1 MSAARLLAGALFAG
15 LLAMAGCATAPDG
28 GASPETR
35 PLSAENPRARVHTE
49 LGAGYYARGQYAVA
63 LQSLHT
69 ALEADPRYA
78 PAYNIL
84 GLVHGELREDRQA
97 ESSFRRA
104 LELSPQYSE
113 AHNNFGLFLCQRGR
127 IDEAMKRFEAA
138 LANPLYAT
146 PERAL
151 ANAGACALEKG
162 DLAGA
167 ERHFTGAL
175 RRAPNLAL
183 ALQGMAEVNFR
194 QQRLMATRAQLRQLS
209 ALGELNAQALWLG
222 IRVERELGNPG
233 EQQSYEVQ
241 LRRRF
246 PDSMQMQW
254 LHTGQ
259 YHQAGS
265 LL

>member
-1 MSAARLLAGALFAG
+1 VSAARDLAGATLAG
-15 LLAMAGCATAPDG
+15 LLAIAGCASPPDG
-28 GASPETR
+28 GTRPETR

-49 LGAGYYARGQYAVA
+49 LAAGYYARGQYAVA
-63 LQSLHT
+63 LQSLRT
-69 ALEADPRYA
+69 ALEADAHYA

-97 ESSFRRA
+97 EASFRRA

-113 AHNNFGLFLCQRGR
+113 AQNNFGLFLCQRGR
-127 IDEAMKRFEAA
+127 LDEAVAHFDAA

-151 ANAGACALEKG
+151 VNAGACALEKG
-162 DLAGA
+162 DLQRA
-167 ERHFTGAL
+167 ERHFIGAL

-194 QQRLMATRAQLRQLS
+194 QQRLMAARAQLAQLS
-209 ALGELNAQALWLG
+209 ALGDLNAQALWLG
-222 IRVERELGNPG
+222 IRVERELGDRAA
-233 EQQSYEVQ
+233 ERAYEAQ

-246 PDSMQMQW
+246 ADSMQMQW

-259 YHQAGS
+259 YHQVGS